1 MGYFDSTKN
10 RALWEIELQNLRKL
24 RAERAA
30 GKHVT
35 AEPAVTRALSGKAPV
50 RMTYQDLLREEAASQ
65 SDDLFS
71 GSYAMQPLPLT
82 GPDRSFGPALFR
94 IRLWLLQVLP

>member
-24 RAERAA
+24 RAERAL

-35 AEPAVTRALSGKAPV
+35 VDPVAARTLTGKEPV
-50 RMTYQDLLREEAASQ
+50 RMTYQELLKEEAAASQ
-65 SDDLFS
+65 KSPRKERRA
-71 GSYAMQPLPLT
+71 AMEASKEKQKET
-82 GPDRSFGPALFR
+82 IKKEARAYEK
-94 IRLWLLQVLP
+94 V

>member
-35 AEPAVTRALSGKAPV
+35 VEPAVTRALSGKAPV
-50 RMTYQDLLREEAASQ
+50 RMTYQDLLREEAASHKNPKKDRQ
-65 SDDLFS
+65 I
-71 GSYAMQPLPLT
+71 AMEAAKERQKETPKKEA
-82 GPDRSFGPALFR
+82 RAYEK
-94 IRLWLLQVLP
+94 V

>member
-35 AEPAVTRALSGKAPV
+35 IEPAVAKVTGKMPV
-50 RMTYQDLLREEAASQ
+50 RMTYQELLKEEAASVQ
-65 SDDLFS
+65 RAPKKERQA
-71 GSYAMQPLPLT
+71 AMEAAKERQKETPKKEA
-82 GPDRSFGPALFR
+82 RAYEM
-94 IRLWLLQVLP
+94 V

>member
-30 GKHVT
+30 GKHVEVEQT
-35 AEPAVTRALSGKAPV
+35 VSRTLTGKEPI
-50 RMTYQDLLREEAASQ
+50 RMTYRELLKEEAAASQ
-65 SDDLFS
+65 KSPKKERQA
-71 GSYAMQPLPLT
+71 AMEVSKEKQKET
-82 GPDRSFGPALFR
+82 TKKEARAYEM
-94 IRLWLLQVLP
+94 V

>member
-35 AEPAVTRALSGKAPV
+35 IEPSVAKVTGKMPV
-50 RMTYQDLLREEAASQ
+50 RMTYQELLKEEAASVQ
-65 SDDLFS
+65 R
-71 GSYAMQPLPLT
+71 APKKERQA
-82 GPDRSFGPALFR
+82 ALEAAKER
-94 IRLWLLQVLP
+94 QKETPKKEARAYEMV